1 MAEAANAHTPPKTP
15 SPATSGPLA
24 SLEAWLYEMLV
35 FKAPFQLPKDLTD
48 FIVKY
53 GPWITLVI
61 GVLSLPAVLAV
72 IGFGTLVGGIAGAYG
87 VATGP
92 FYWLSMLALIAQI
105 AVMFI
110 SVPMLLKR
118 QRQGW
123 LLIFYANI
131 LSVAYSV
138 LSSFGSS
145 YSVLGGLIGAAIGFV
160 IGMYILFQIR
170 SYYTK

>member
-1 MAEAANAHTPPKTP
+1 MAEEKAQAPAKTPTPPV
-15 SPATSGPLA
+15 SGPLA
-24 SLEAWLYEMLV
+24 SLEAWLYDMLV
-35 FKAPFQLPKDLTD
+35 VKAPFQLPKEFTN
-48 FIVKY
+48 FVVQY

-87 VATGP
+87 IATGP
-92 FYWLSMLALIAQI
+92 FYWLSIVALIAQI

-123 LLIFYANI
+123 LLIFYADL
-131 LSVAYSV
+131 LSVIYSV
-138 LSSFGSS
+138 LNSLGNS
-145 YSVLGGLIGAAIGFV
+145 YGFLGGLIGAAISFV